1 MIPHLKG
8 DVGDLGKA
16 VALVEPLCAKILG
29 IDAEQHCIM
38 ATLVCYTQRPIHQ
51 LRADAVAGVTGQC
64 IKLAELDWIGR
75 VGIFAELGGITQ
87 LAEGDEPALMLDQ
100 PMGTFLAGDF
110 GSDSLRVVYLGKE
123 GGEVFGLV
131 EVAEGGDEG
140 LGPQLRKR
148 AGIGEG
154 GGAGDHGFCR
164 SGDRS
169 CWKAGETVSG
179 PLHLV
184 PMKKLLALIALALM
198 TQPAHAEDAPKWSI
212 AIHGGAGTLDPKAM
226 TPEKRAEYEAALQK
240 ALDAG
245 AKVLADGGSAMDAV
259 KAAIIPMEDS
269 PLFNA
274 GKGAVFTWEGTNELD
289 ASIMDGRDRSAG
301 AVAGVKTVKNPILLA
316 DKVRTDSE
324 HVFLMGAGA
333 EAFALEKGFVVT
345 PPEYFAT
352 EARLRALERMKANK
366 LSALD
371 VDHKFG
377 TVGAVALDQSG
388 NLAAGTSTGG
398 MTGKRWG
405 RVGDAPVI
413 GAGTYADNRACAVSA
428 TGWGEYFLRVGVAH
442 EICARLRA
450 ANEIKTIMV
459 DDDDTEPSVQADEA
473 QYIADAV
480 MADVKQLGGDGG
492 VILVTPE
499 GHALYSFN
507 TTGMYRGRATSAG
520 VREVAI
526 FGGEEKTSNTPDH

>member
-1 MIPHLKG
+1 MNKLI
-8 DVGDLGKA
+8 A
-16 VALVEPLCAKILG
+16 ALA
-29 IDAEQHCIM
+29 
-38 ATLVCYTQRPIHQ
+38 
-51 LRADAVAGVTGQC
+51 
-64 IKLAELDWIGR
+64 
-75 VGIFAELGGITQ
+75 
-87 LAEGDEPALMLDQ
+87 
-100 PMGTFLAGDF
+100 
-110 GSDSLRVVYLGKE
+110 
-123 GGEVFGLV
+123 
-131 EVAEGGDEG
+131 
-140 LGPQLRKR
+140 
-148 AGIGEG
+148 
-154 GGAGDHGFCR
+154 
-164 SGDRS
+164 
-169 CWKAGETVSG
+169 
-179 PLHLV
+179 
-184 PMKKLLALIALALM
+184 LALIPAAALA
-198 TQPAHAEDAPKWSI
+198 EDAAPPAPKWSI

-226 TPEKRAEYEAALQK
+226 TPERRAEYEAALQV

-245 AKVLADGGSAMDAV
+245 AKVLAEGGSAMDAI

-289 ASIMDGRDRSAG
+289 SSIMDGRDRSAG
-301 AVAGVKTVKNPILLA
+301 AIAGVKTVKNPILLA
-316 DKVRTDSE
+316 DTVRTQSE
-324 HVFLMGAGA
+324 HVMLMGAGA
-333 EAFALEKGFVVT
+333 EAFAVEKGFAVT

-352 EARLRALERMKANK
+352 PARREALERMKAEK

-377 TVGAVALDQSG
+377 TVGAVALDQNG

-450 ANEIKTIMV
+450 TNEVKVAMADEGAAAEGV
-459 DDDDTEPSVQADEA
+459 RTEEA

-480 MADVKQLGGDGG
+480 MADVASLGGDGG

-499 GHALYSFN
+499 GHAIFSFN
-507 TTGMYRGRATSAG
+507 TTGMYRGRATSGG

-526 FGGEEKTSNTPDH
+526 FGGEEKASATPDH

>member
-1 MIPHLKG
+1 MN
-8 DVGDLGKA
+8 
-16 VALVEPLCAKILG
+16 
-29 IDAEQHCIM
+29 
-38 ATLVCYTQRPIHQ
+38 
-51 LRADAVAGVTGQC
+51 
-64 IKLAELDWIGR
+64 
-75 VGIFAELGGITQ
+75 
-87 LAEGDEPALMLDQ
+87 
-100 PMGTFLAGDF
+100 
-110 GSDSLRVVYLGKE
+110 
-123 GGEVFGLV
+123 
-131 EVAEGGDEG
+131 
-140 LGPQLRKR
+140 
-148 AGIGEG
+148 
-154 GGAGDHGFCR
+154 
-164 SGDRS
+164 
-169 CWKAGETVSG
+169 
-179 PLHLV
+179 
-184 PMKKLLALIALALM
+184 KLLALVALALLS
-198 TQPAHAEDAPKWSI
+198 QPALAQDAPKWSI

-226 TPEKRAEYEAALQK
+226 TPEKRAEYEAALQV

-245 AKVLADGGSAMDAV
+245 AKVLAEGGSAMDAV

-301 AVAGVKTVKNPILLA
+301 AIAGVKTVKNPILLA

-324 HVFLMGAGA
+324 HVMLMGAGA
-333 EAFALEKGFVVT
+333 EAFALEKGFAVT

-352 EARLRALERMKANK
+352 PARREALERMKAK
-366 LSALD
+366 QLSALD

-377 TVGAVALDQSG
+377 TVGAVALDQNG

-428 TGWGEYFLRVGVAH
+428 TGWGEYFLRVGVAQ
-442 EICARLRA
+442 EICARLRMERQEKRREVEWEASRA
-450 ANEIKTIMV
+450 ANEANPGNVTFTHVKSV
-459 DDDDTEPSVQADEA
+459 GLPEQSAQDAADD
-473 QYIADAV
+473 V
-480 MADVKQLGGDGG
+480 MADVASLGGDGG

-499 GHALYSFN
+499 GHAIYSFN

-526 FGGEEKTSNTPDH
+526 FGGEDKASATPDH

>member
-1 MIPHLKG
+1 MNKLI
-8 DVGDLGKA
+8 A
-16 VALVEPLCAKILG
+16 AL
-29 IDAEQHCIM
+29 
-38 ATLVCYTQRPIHQ
+38 T
-51 LRADAVAGVTGQC
+51 
-64 IKLAELDWIGR
+64 
-75 VGIFAELGGITQ
+75 
-87 LAEGDEPALMLDQ
+87 
-100 PMGTFLAGDF
+100 
-110 GSDSLRVVYLGKE
+110 
-123 GGEVFGLV
+123 
-131 EVAEGGDEG
+131 
-140 LGPQLRKR
+140 
-148 AGIGEG
+148 
-154 GGAGDHGFCR
+154 
-164 SGDRS
+164 
-169 CWKAGETVSG
+169 
-179 PLHLV
+179 
-184 PMKKLLALIALALM
+184 LALI
-198 TQPAHAEDAPKWSI
+198 PAAAVAEDAAPPAPKWSI

-226 TPEKRAEYEAALQK
+226 TPEKRAEYEAALQV

-245 AKVLADGGSAMDAV
+245 AKVLAEGGSAMDAI

-289 ASIMDGRDRSAG
+289 SSIMDGRDRSAG

-316 DKVRTDSE
+316 DTVRTDSE

-333 EAFALEKGFVVT
+333 EAFAVEKGFAVT

-352 EARLRALERMKANK
+352 PARREALERMKAK
-366 LSALD
+366 QLSALD

-450 ANEIKTIMV
+450 TNEVKVAMAEEGAAAESV
-459 DDDDTEPSVQADEA
+459 RTEEA

-480 MADVKQLGGDGG
+480 MADVAGLGGDGG

-499 GHALYSFN
+499 GHAIFSFN

-520 VREVAI
+520 VREVGI
-526 FGGEEKTSNTPDH
+526 FGGEAKASDTPDH